1 MKAMPGQLSL
11 PLFKPDERIE
21 KRTRSNPTR
30 PRPCPDVA
38 SSRSETQ
45 PADPTPAAQRS
56 PESTT
61 TGLLTTHEAADLLH
75 VHPRTI
81 QRLVERGE
89 LGAVRLGSAVRF
101 DPLDLTALTDRL
113 KRYARTRAVAPNGAV
128 RRGRAASGSFAD
140 RLRSQQHEHRAA
152 SA

>member
-1 MKAMPGQLSL
+1 MKTSPGQLSL
-11 PLFKPDERIE
+11 PLFESDERIE
-21 KRTRSNPTR
+21 KRTGQNLAR
-30 PRPCPDVA
+30 PRPRPAVA

-45 PADPTPAAQRS
+45 PDDPAPAAQRT
-56 PESTT
+56 PGSTT

-101 DPLDLTALTDRL
+101 DPLELDALTKRL
-113 KRYARTRAVAPNGAV
+113 KRYARTRAVAPNGEV
-128 RRGRAASGSFAD
+128 RRSRAASGSFAD
-140 RLRSQQHEHRAA
+140 RLRSQKHEHRAA
-152 SA
+152 PA